1 MDISKKTIKGYIVN
15 NLDFQPKETIKND
28 PVSYM
33 AFPARFDLDFN
44 TDKSQYRAISIF
56 LNKEDAL
63 EHCDFIKSNYGETA
77 IIKEV
82 EINIK

>member
-1 MDISKKTIKGYIVN
+1 MDISKKTIWGYIVN
-15 NLDFQPKETIKND
+15 NLDFKPKETIKDD
-28 PVSYM
+28 PISYM
-33 AFPARFDLDFN
+33 SFPARFDLDFD

>member
-15 NLDFQPKETIKND
+15 NIDFKPKSSIKND

-33 AFPARFDLDFN
+33 SFPARFDLDFDS
-44 TDKSQYRAISIF
+44 DKSQYRSISIF
-56 LNKEDAL
+56 LNKEDAA
-63 EHCDFIKSNYGETA
+63 EYCDFISSNYGDTA

-82 EINIK
+82 EINIV

>member
-1 MDISKKTIKGYIVN
+1 MDISKKTIKGFIVN
-15 NLDFQPKETIKND
+15 NLDFKPKTTIEND

-33 AFPARFDLDFN
+33 SFPARFDLDFD

>member
-15 NLDFQPKETIKND
+15 NIDFQPKKTIEND

-33 AFPARFDLDFN
+33 AFPARFDLDFD

-77 IIKEV
+77 IIKKV